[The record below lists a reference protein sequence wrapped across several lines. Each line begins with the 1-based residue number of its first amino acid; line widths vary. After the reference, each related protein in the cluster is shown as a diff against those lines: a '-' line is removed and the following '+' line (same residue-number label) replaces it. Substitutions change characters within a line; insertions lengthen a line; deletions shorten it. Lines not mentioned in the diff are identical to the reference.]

1 MKNISKTANRSK
13 CYKTVFIIW
22 MICLLAHISFNV
34 LAQNPAI
41 IFTQEGEK
49 RNAIISEQTKAQLL
63 ACQGTLN
70 YPKSVER
77 FYKTKD
83 YTLAWVEK
91 QNHNRQLAPAMM
103 ILDCVSQFGLNRQD
117 FHASEL
123 IYKQVQVLAEEPTML
138 GGGQR
143 AIFDVLMT
151 DAMITFMN
159 HLHYGKF
166 NTILTPS
173 KIDEGGYGDFNAEER
188 LLALMESKDF
198 YNEIASVRPSSKEYD
213 DLQKY
218 LHLVRGQYLEDSY
231 EFPEESVKKMTINME
246 RLRWLSASQTPSLII
261 NIPAFTAKMKL
272 ADSVYI
278 FKTIVGKPSSPTPV
292 FESKLTALKAVPDR
306 RLTAKTFIAEVLPG
320 AIKNPG
326 YLENNHYAIYD
337 SKGRFVEITAKKL
350 VQIKTQPK
358 DYYAKQSLACGN
370 AMGKILFHFADAS
383 NIYLHDMPLSKLARL
398 RQRALSNGCIQIDQ
412 AEKLAGLLL
421 IQDGSPK
428 VRSLLHTAITND
440 KTTDFKLNR
449 SIPIKITYLT
459 CEMIDSQ
466 LVIYQDIYAQDRA
479 LEMAMYGYERLL
491 ASDKKIRSKAVS
503 FKAVH

>member
-1 MKNISKTANRSK
+1 MKNIFKTVNTSKS
-13 CYKTVFIIW
+13 YKTLFIIW

-41 IFTQEGEK
+41 IFTKEGEK
-49 RNAIISEQTKAQLL
+49 RNAFISELTKAQLL

-77 FYKTKD
+77 FYKEKG
-83 YTLAWVEK
+83 YKLVWVEK

-117 FHASEL
+117 FHVGEL
-123 IYKQVQVLAEEPTML
+123 IYQQVNILSKEPDIL

-166 NTILTPS
+166 NNKMTPFR
-173 KIDEGGYGDFNAEER
+173 IDERGYGDFSAELR

-198 YNEIASVRPSSKEYD
+198 YNEIATVQPSSKEYD

-218 LHLVRGQYLEDSY
+218 MHLVRGQYLEDSY

-246 RLRWLSASQTPSLII
+246 RLRWLSASQTPNLVL
-261 NIPAFTAKMKL
+261 NIPALTAKMKL
-272 ADSVYI
+272 NDTAYA
-278 FKTIVGKPSSPTPV
+278 FKIIVGKPSSPTPV
-292 FESKLTALKAVPDR
+292 IESMLTGMTTMPDR
-306 RLTAKTFIAEVLPG
+306 RVNDKTFIREVLPG

-326 YLENNHYAIYD
+326 YLDNNRYAIYD
-337 SKGRFVEITAKKL
+337 AKGRFVEITAKKL
-350 VQIKTQPK
+350 LEIKTLPK
-358 DYYAKQSLACGN
+358 GFYARQSAACSN
-370 AMGKILFHFADAS
+370 AMGKILFRFTGNAG
-383 NIYLHDMPLSKLARL
+383 IYLHDMPLPKLARL
-398 RQRALSNGCIQIDQ
+398 PQRTLSNGCIQIDQ

-428 VRSLLHTAITND
+428 VRSLLHTAIASD
-440 KTTDFKLNR
+440 ETTDFTLNR
-449 SIPIKITYLT
+449 PVPIKITYLT

-466 LVIYQDIYAQDRA
+466 LVIYKDIYAQDRA
-479 LEMAMYGYERLL
+479 LEMAMYGYERLI
-491 ASDKKIRSKAVS
+491 ASDKKIKAIS
-503 FKAVH
+503 FKGIH

>member
-1 MKNISKTANRSK
+1 MKNIFKTVNTPISYR
-13 CYKTVFIIW
+13 TVFIIW
-22 MICLLAHISFNV
+22 MICLLAHVSFNV

-41 IFTQEGEK
+41 TFTKEGEK
-49 RNAIISEQTKAQLL
+49 QNAFISEQTKTQLL

-77 FYKTKD
+77 FYKEKG
-83 YTLAWVEK
+83 YKLVWVEK

-117 FHASEL
+117 FHAAEL
-123 IYKQVQVLAEEPTML
+123 VYQKVNILSKEPDIL

-166 NTILTPS
+166 NNVLTPS
-173 KIDEGGYGDFNAEER
+173 RIDDGGYGDFNAEAR
-188 LLALMESKDF
+188 LLQLMESMDF
-198 YNEIASVRPSSKEYD
+198 YNEIAAVQPLSKEYD

-218 LHLVRGQYLEDSY
+218 MHLVRGQYLEDSY

-272 ADSVYI
+272 ADAVYI
-278 FKTIVGKPSSPTPV
+278 FKIIVGKPSSPTPI
-292 FESKLTALKAVPDR
+292 FESKLAALTAVPDR
-306 RLTAKTFIAEVLPG
+306 SVTAKMFIGEVLPG

-326 YLENNHYAIYD
+326 YLDNNHYAIYD
-337 SKGRFVEITAKKL
+337 TKGRFVEITAKKL
-350 VQIKTQPK
+350 LEIKRLPK
-358 DYYAKQSLACGN
+358 GFYARQSEACGN
-370 AMGKILFHFADAS
+370 TMGKILFRLAEAS
-383 NIYLHDMPLSKLARL
+383 DIYLHDMPLPKLARL
-398 RQRALSNGCIQIDQ
+398 PQRALSNGCIQIDQ

-428 VRSLLHTAITND
+428 VRSLLHSAIASD
-440 KTTDFKLNR
+440 KTTDFILNR
-449 SIPIKITYLT
+449 SVPIKITYQT

-466 LVIYQDIYAQDRA
+466 LVIYKDIYNQDRA

-491 ASDKKIRSKAVS
+491 ASDKKIKAIS
-503 FKAVH
+503 FKGIR

>member
-1 MKNISKTANRSK
+1 MKNIFKTAHFSK
-13 CYKTVFIIW
+13 SYRTVFIIW

-34 LAQNPAI
+34 LAQRPAI
-41 IFTQEGEK
+41 TFTKEGEK
-49 RNAIISEQTKAQLL
+49 RNAFISEQTKAQLL

-77 FYKTKD
+77 FYKSKG
-83 YTLAWVEK
+83 YALAWVEK
-91 QNHNRQLAPAMM
+91 ENHNRQLAPAMM
-103 ILDCVSQFGLNRQD
+103 ILDCISQFGLNRQD
-117 FHASEL
+117 FHSSEL
-123 IYKQVQVLAEEPTML
+123 VYEQVKVLDEDPDML

-166 NTILTPS
+166 NTALTPS
-173 KIDEGGYGDFNAEER
+173 RIDDGGYGDFSAEAK
-188 LLALMESKDF
+188 LLQLMESKDF
-198 YNEIASVRPSSKEYD
+198 YNEIARVQPSSKEYD

-218 LHLVRGQYLEDSY
+218 MHLVRGQYLEDSY

-272 ADSVYI
+272 RDSVYT
-278 FKTIVGKPSSPTPV
+278 FKIIVGKPSSPTPV
-292 FESKLTALKAVPDR
+292 LESKLIAITAIPDR
-306 RLTAKTFIAEVLPG
+306 RVTERMFIEEVLPG
-320 AIKNPG
+320 AIKNPS
-326 YLENNHYAIYD
+326 YMANNHFAIYD

-350 VQIKTQPK
+350 LQIKAQPK
-358 DYYAKQSLACGN
+358 GYHARQSEACDH
-370 AMGKILFHFADAS
+370 AMGRILFRFAGAS
-383 NIYLHDMPLSKLARL
+383 DIYLHDMPLSKLARFP
-398 RQRALSNGCIQIDQ
+398 QRALSTGCIYIDQ

-421 IQDGSPK
+421 IQDGSANG
-428 VRSLLHTAITND
+428 RTLLHTAIVED
-440 KTTDFKLNR
+440 KTTDFKLDR
-449 SIPIKITYLT
+449 PIPLKITYLT

-466 LVIYQDIYAQDRA
+466 LVIYKDIYAQDRS

-491 ASDKKIRSKAVS
+491 ASDKKISSRR
-503 FKAVH
+503 

>member
-1 MKNISKTANRSK
+1 
-13 CYKTVFIIW
+13 

-41 IFTQEGEK
+41 TFTKEGEK
-49 RNAIISEQTKAQLL
+49 RTAFISEQTKAQLL

-77 FYKTKD
+77 FYKSKG
-83 YTLAWVEK
+83 YTLAWVEEE
-91 QNHNRQLAPAMM
+91 NHNRQLAPAMM

-117 FHASEL
+117 FHAGEL
-123 IYKQVQVLAEEPTML
+123 IYQQAKVLAEEPDML

-166 NTILTPS
+166 NVAFTPS
-173 KIDEGGYGDFNAEER
+173 RIDEGGYGDFNAEAR
-188 LLALMESKDF
+188 LLQLMERKDF
-198 YNEIASVRPSSKEYD
+198 YNEIASVQPSSKEYD
-213 DLQKY
+213 ELQKY
-218 LHLVRGQYLEDSY
+218 MHLVRGQYLEDSY

-261 NIPAFTAKMKL
+261 NIPAFTAKMKV

-278 FKTIVGKPSSPTPV
+278 FKIIVGKPSSPTPV
-292 FESKLTALKAVPDR
+292 FESKLAA
-306 RLTAKTFIAEVLPG
+306 LTAAPDHRVTAKMFVAEILPG

-326 YLENNHYAIYD
+326 YLENNHYALYD
-337 SKGRFVEITAKKL
+337 SKGQFVQISAKKL
-350 VQIKTQPK
+350 LQIKSHPK
-358 DYYAKQSLACGN
+358 LYYAKQSAACGN
-370 AMGKILFHFADAS
+370 TMGKIVFRFAGPSD
-383 NIYLHDMPLSKLARL
+383 IYLHDMPLSKLARL
-398 RQRALSNGCIQIDQ
+398 PQRDLSAGCIQIEQ

-421 IQDGSPK
+421 TQDGSSK
-428 VRSLLHTAITND
+428 IRSLLHSAITND

-449 SIPIKITYLT
+449 YVPIKITYLT

-466 LVIYQDIYAQDRA
+466 LVIYKDIYAQDRA

-491 ASDKKIRSKAVS
+491 ASDKKISSRR
-503 FKAVH
+503 